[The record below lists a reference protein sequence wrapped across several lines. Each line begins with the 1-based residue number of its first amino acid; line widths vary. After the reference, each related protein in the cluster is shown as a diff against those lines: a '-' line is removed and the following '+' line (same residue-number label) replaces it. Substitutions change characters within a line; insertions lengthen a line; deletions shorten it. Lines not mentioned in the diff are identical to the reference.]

1 MPSFEGNSNTMTR
14 KITRL
19 HFPVFTYYLLTEQ
32 LCKLCLVTLVICTI
46 LIHVS
51 FLDFNYLYERFIKFN
66 ETCKQLTNLDHITK
80 RNLRYIMQQ
89 FRKQRAVLKNCLE
102 ESSTDNEK

>member
-1 MPSFEGNSNTMTR
+1 MPSSERNSNTNDQENY
-14 KITRL
+14 KIAFSSIYL
-19 HFPVFTYYLLTEQ
+19 LFTYYAALQIVLSHISHLHDTNT
-32 LCKLCLVTLVICTI
+32 CF
-46 LIHVS
+46 
-51 FLDFNYLYERFIKFN
+51 FLDFNYLYERFLKFN
-66 ETCKQLTNLDHITK
+66 ETCKRLTLDQITK